1 MKNPPGPVKLVL
13 TGVCHLKGLKPTRIK
28 DPESGKMVDDFWP
41 AAGKMISEMGF
52 LQSLQSF
59 DKDNIPAAVV
69 QKIATYTP
77 KEDFQPDRVE
87 RVSKAAWGLCMW
99 VRAMEVY
106 DRVAKV
112 VAPKKETL
120 AEAEAEYEVVMK
132 DLNQKR

>member
-1 MKNPPGPVKLVL
+1 
-13 TGVCHLKGLKPTRIK
+13 
-28 DPESGKMVDDFWP
+28 
-41 AAGKMISEMGF
+41 MISETAF
-52 LQSLQSF
+52 LSSLQNF
-59 DKDNIPAAVV
+59 DKDNIPPAII

-87 RVSKAAWGLCMW
+87 RVSKAAWGLCMF

-120 AEAEAEYEVVMK
+120 QEAEDEYNNVMV
-132 DLNQKR
+132 DLNKKRAELQKVVDQLDGLNAKLAALK